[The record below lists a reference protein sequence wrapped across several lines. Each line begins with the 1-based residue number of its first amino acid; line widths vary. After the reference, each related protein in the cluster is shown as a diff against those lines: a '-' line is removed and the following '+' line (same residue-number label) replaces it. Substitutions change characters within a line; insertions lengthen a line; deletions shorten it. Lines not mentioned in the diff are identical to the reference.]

1 MSLTL
6 LSLIASNVRSVPV
19 SFRLR
24 PSTFQRWSKDM
35 NGFQESGKER
45 RRAISLR
52 FLLGSLILTTILNV
66 ALPIFVPTPPSIP
79 LAPDVDVVR
88 PLSTGK

>member
-1 MSLTL
+1 
-6 LSLIASNVRSVPV
+6 
-19 SFRLR
+19 
-24 PSTFQRWSKDM
+24 M
-35 NGFQESGKER
+35 NGLQESSKER

-66 ALPIFVPTPPSIP
+66 ALPIFVPTPHSIP

-88 PLSTGK
+88 PLSTGT